1 MFAQLGD
8 VPFELLDSFASLEET
23 HAAQFAQHDVLAGR
37 ARLQA
42 MGNALTELRFSL
54 KLHWKLGDVDAA

>member
-8 VPFELLDSFASLEET
+8 VTFELLGSFASLEET

-37 ARLQA
+37 ACKRWA
-42 MGNALTELRFSL
+42 MR
-54 KLHWKLGDVDAA
+54 

>member
-8 VPFELLDSFASLEET
+8 VTFELLGSFASLEET

-37 ARLQA
+37 ALA
-42 MGNALTELRFSL
+42 
-54 KLHWKLGDVDAA
+54 GDGQRADRAAV